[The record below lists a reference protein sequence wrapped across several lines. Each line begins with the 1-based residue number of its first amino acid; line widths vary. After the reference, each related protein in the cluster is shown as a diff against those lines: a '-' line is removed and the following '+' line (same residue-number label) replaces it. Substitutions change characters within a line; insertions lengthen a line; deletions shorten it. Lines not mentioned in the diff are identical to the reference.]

1 MSDEAKMVQDSIE
14 VQDLV
19 NGSSSVPVKLHTL
32 LVRRPGRVSAAM
44 DFIDKA
50 LSVVG
55 FGACGDG
62 DEVGRDAM
70 GEGRSVHAGN
80 PSKEFLEARRSA
92 LRTMTAYFEGLI
104 DDELIVH
111 AEFKIDGKKYDARFA
126 GKIDGATGVVRDPR
140 YAPARI
146 DAPPTSV
153 APDPRYTPAR
163 IDAPPTSVAPDPRTV
178 PPAPAPDEQAVITL
192 AGGARVILPP
202 GVQPRDLRDVGV
214 ERPDPTRPKDPQV
227 VTLFMK
233 NGNRMTIDPRDGT
246 IIG

>member
-153 APDPRYTPAR
+153 APDPR
-163 IDAPPTSVAPDPRTV
+163 TV

-214 ERPDPTRPKDPQV
+214 ERPDPAQPKDPQV
-227 VTLFMK
+227 VILFMR
-233 NGNRMTIDPRDGT
+233 NGNRMLIDPRDGT
-246 IIG
+246 IVG

>member
-1 MSDEAKMVQDSIE
+1 MSDEAKMVQDSVE

-19 NGSSSVPVKLHTL
+19 DGSSSVPVKLHTL

-44 DFIDKA
+44 DFIEKA

-62 DEVGRDAM
+62 DEVSRDSM
-70 GEGRSVHAGN
+70 GDGRSVSAGT
-80 PSKEFLEARRSA
+80 PSKEFLNARAAA

-146 DAPPTSV
+146 DALPTAV
-153 APDPRYTPAR
+153 APDPR
-163 IDAPPTSVAPDPRTV
+163 SVRPDPVLEPVTTSPTMDR
-178 PPAPAPDEQAVITL
+178 AVITL
-192 AGGARVILPP
+192 AGGDRVTLPP
-202 GVQPRDLRDVGV
+202 GIDPRNLRDVGV
-214 ERPDPTRPKDPQV
+214 ERPDPTRPDAPQV
-227 VTLFMK
+227 VILFMK
-233 NGNRMTIDPRDGT
+233 NGNRMAIDPRDGT